1 MNFQELIKVL
11 GVKLHEIEIGGITL
25 YVKLPSVLE
34 YSSCDTQS
42 KTIMNCVVDEGGN
55 KVFNTEDEVN
65 QLDFQY
71 YTKIY
76 QKINELLIQ
85 AMNDNDIEKK

>member
-11 GVKLHEIEIGGITL
+11 GVKNHKFEIEGIEL
-25 YVKLPSVLE
+25 YIRLPTVLE
-34 YSSCDTQS
+34 YALCDTQS
-42 KTIMNCVVDEGGN
+42 KIIMNCVVDVDGN
-55 KVFNTEDEVN
+55 KTFSSEEEVN

-76 QKINELLIQ
+76 QKINELLIE
-85 AMNDNDIEKK
+85 AMSDMEKK

>member
-11 GVKLHEIEIGGITL
+11 GVKFHSIEIGGITL
-25 YVKLPSVLE
+25 YVKLPTVLE
-34 YSSCDTQS
+34 YALCDTQS
-42 KTIMNCVVDEGGN
+42 KTIMNCVVDVDGN
-55 KVFNTEDEVN
+55 KIFSSEEEVN

-76 QKINELLIQ
+76 QRINELLIE
-85 AMNDNDIEKK
+85 AMSDMEKK

>member
-11 GVKLHEIEIGGITL
+11 GVKNHKFEIEGIEL
-25 YVKLPSVLE
+25 YIRLPTVLE
-34 YSSCDTQS
+34 YALCDTHS
-42 KTIMNCVVDEGGN
+42 KTIMNCVVDVDGN
-55 KVFNTEDEVN
+55 KIFSSEEEVN

-76 QKINELLIQ
+76 QRINELLIE
-85 AMNDNDIEKK
+85 AMSDMEKK

>member
-11 GVKLHEIEIGGITL
+11 GIKNHKFEIEGIEL
-25 YVKLPSVLE
+25 YIRLPTVLE
-34 YSSCDTQS
+34 YELCDTQS
-42 KTIMNCVVDEGGN
+42 KTIMNCVVDVDGN
-55 KVFNTEDEVN
+55 KIFSSEEEVN

-76 QKINELLIQ
+76 QKINELLIE
-85 AMNDNDIEKK
+85 AMSDMEKK

>member
-11 GVKLHEIEIGGITL
+11 GIKNHKFEIEGIEL
-25 YVKLPSVLE
+25 NIRLPTVLE
-34 YSSCDTQS
+34 YALCDTQS
-42 KTIMNCVVDEGGN
+42 KTIMNCVVDVDGN
-55 KVFNTEDEVN
+55 KIFSSEEEVN

-76 QKINELLIQ
+76 QKINELLIE
-85 AMNDNDIEKK
+85 AMSDMEKK